1 MGRNSLLALV
11 FLAARA
17 MSAFE
22 HAPHGAR
29 SIGLGG
35 ATVSVASDLWASY
48 VNPACLSAIPGT
60 NVTIEYLPA
69 LFGLQELKRG
79 AISVGRPTPIGTFA
93 LSLSGFGFEL
103 YTEAVAGIAAAHEI
117 HEGVVLGIGVRF
129 CSLTIPGY
137 GSDLAVG
144 LDMGV
149 LVHISREIAYG
160 CALHNLNRPTIGSG
174 EEALPQT
181 MTMGVSFGFVSNTLV
196 ALSVGKDSRYSFRP
210 SIGLEYSIEDVVS
223 LRLGAEHEPSTVSA
237 GIGIRTSLL
246 SIDYAYT
253 GHPDLGGTHCFS
265 LSFVIS

>member
-1 MGRNSLLALV
+1 MGRNTVLALI
-11 FLAARA
+11 FFAGRA
-17 MSAFE
+17 ISAFE
-22 HAPHGAR
+22 PAPHGAR

-35 ATVSVASDLWASY
+35 ATVSVSSDLWASY

-60 NVTIEYLPA
+60 SVAIEYLPA
-69 LFGLQELKRG
+69 RFGMQELKRG

-117 HEGVVLGIGVRF
+117 HEGVVLGIGVNV

-149 LVHISREIAYG
+149 LVQLTGEISYG
-160 CALHNLNRPTIGSG
+160 CALHNLNRPTLGNG
-174 EEALPQT
+174 DEALPQT
-181 MTMGVSFGFVSNTLV
+181 MTMGVSFRFVSNTLV
-196 ALSVGKDSRYSFRP
+196 ALSVEKDPLYPFRP
-210 SIGLEYSIEDVVS
+210 SIGLEYSIEDLIA
-223 LRLGAEHEPSTVSA
+223 LRLGAEHEPSTISA
-237 GIGIRTSLL
+237 GFGVRTSLL

-265 LSFVIS
+265 LSFVFS